1 MSPERAHLRTE
12 DELRAGIRAIGTS
25 SGLASQRVDT
35 MDELVRVTSLL
46 PLSNMARWEYV
57 IRYELSFA
65 KHALADTKK
74 VGWRS
79 LFLFSAVKNVERTR
93 LLSWIDLSNADGY
106 ARERTLR
113 TLDGPAP
120 NGFFFALAVRRL
132 NDWVA
137 QVRGAA
143 REVVPALA
151 RASDPRYVVDALC
164 ALLPA
169 WSSWARMDESDSR
182 TIIDLIAIKGVAQ
195 ELIDRVI
202 SSPTGPIPQALSQ
215 VLRTSVL
222 DEHLM
227 EIAMRAVQ
235 PAVRAKAYRVLLLR
249 EAAWVDGSRWRWT
262 DVRYCEG
269 RLEKTHGSRPLTVA
283 PVLLDSLNAAA
294 SDRSSI
300 VRRVASEALVREM
313 YTPGI
318 PALVLARRFAADD
331 SSSVAGRGEFV
342 LKKLGHGS
350 VLT

>member
-1 MSPERAHLRTE
+1 MA
-12 DELRAGIRAIGTS
+12 ELA
-25 SGLASQRVDT
+25 
-35 MDELVRVTSLL
+35 RVTSLL

-65 KHALADTKK
+65 KHALADTERI
-74 VGWRS
+74 GWRS
-79 LFLFSAVKNVERTR
+79 LFLFSAAKNIERTR

-113 TLDGPAP
+113 TLDGPAS
-120 NGFFFALAVRRL
+120 NGFFFALAARRL
-132 NDWVA
+132 NDWVV

-143 REVVPALA
+143 REVVPTLA
-151 RASDPRYVVDALC
+151 RASDPRHVVDALC

-169 WSSWARMDESDSR
+169 WSSWARMDESDSQ
-182 TIIDLIAIKGVAQ
+182 TIIDLIAIRGVAQ

-202 SSPTGPIPQALSQ
+202 SSPTGPIPQVLSQ
-215 VLRTSVL
+215 ILRTSVL
-222 DEHLM
+222 DEHLT

-249 EAAWVDGSRWRWT
+249 EAAWVEGSRWRWT

-269 RLEKTHGSRPLTVA
+269 RMEKIHGSRPLTVA

-300 VRRVASEALVREM
+300 VRRVASEVLVREM
-313 YTPGI
+313 NTPGI

-342 LKKLGHGS
+342 LKRLEQS
-350 VLT
+350 PVLT

>member
-1 MSPERAHLRTE
+1 ME
-12 DELRAGIRAIGTS
+12 DELRAGIRAIATS
-25 SGLASQRVDT
+25 SGLAGHRVDAMT
-35 MDELVRVTSLL
+35 ELVRVTSFL

-57 IRYELSFA
+57 IRYELSCA
-65 KHALADTKK
+65 KHALADTKR
-74 VGWRS
+74 VGWWSLS
-79 LFLFSAVKNVERTR
+79 LFPVVKNVERPR

-120 NGFFFALAVRRL
+120 NGFFFALAARRL
-132 NDWVA
+132 NDWVV

-143 REVVPALA
+143 REAVPALA

-164 ALLPA
+164 AMLPA
-169 WSSWARMDESDSR
+169 WSSWARMDESDTQ
-182 TIIDLIAIKGVAQ
+182 TIIDLVAIRGVAQ
-195 ELIDRVI
+195 ELMDRVI
-202 SSPTGPIPQALSQ
+202 SSPTGPITQVLSQ
-215 VLRTSVL
+215 ILRTSVL
-222 DEHLM
+222 DEHLT

-249 EAAWVDGSRWRWT
+249 EATWVDGSRWRWT
-262 DVRYCEG
+262 DMRYCEG
-269 RLEKTHGSRPLTVA
+269 RVEKTHSSRPLTVA
-283 PVLLDSLNAAA
+283 PALLDSLNAAA

-313 YTPGI
+313 NTPGI

-342 LKKLGHGS
+342 LKKLGQS
-350 VLT
+350 PVLT